1 MAAARMN
8 VLSDLLAAIFER
20 TERAAK
26 GRDTRSLE
34 ALCEAL
40 LAEGNGE
47 AAGLKL
53 AGSILDTYESL
64 DADGRVGFFALL
76 AERHDVDPQAVAG
89 AARAYAAAPSGA
101 NYVALQRAA
110 EPPRQEIMRRLNRL
124 PGATGRLVRMRADL
138 LRLKGDHPRFA
149 AVDADAHHL
158 FQSWFNR
165 GFLVLRRIDWST
177 PAHLLEKIIEY
188 EAVHAIGDWDELR
201 RRLQPPDRRCFA
213 FMHPAMPDDPLIFV
227 EVALTDA
234 VPASIEAVLSPERE
248 AIAAARASTA
258 TFYSI
263 SNCQPGLAGISFGNS
278 LIKQVAADIAAE
290 LPGVETF
297 VTLSPVPGL
306 ARWLEARASD
316 GDADDLAVLAAHY
329 LVEEKRADARPL
341 DPVARFHLGNGA
353 SLDAIH
359 LDADRSAAGRAASR
373 GVMVNYLYDL
383 ARVDARHEA
392 YARTGAVHAAR
403 RVRALA
409 SRYTAPRPHEQTE
422 THAEPA
428 A

>member
-1 MAAARMN
+1 M
-8 VLSDLLAAIFER
+8 
-20 TERAAK
+20 
-26 GRDTRSLE
+26 
-34 ALCEAL
+34 
-40 LAEGNGE
+40 
-47 AAGLKL
+47 
-53 AGSILDTYESL
+53 
-64 DADGRVGFFALL
+64 
-76 AERHDVDPQAVAG
+76 
-89 AARAYAAAPSGA
+89 
-101 NYVALQRAA
+101 
-110 EPPRQEIMRRLNRL
+110 
-124 PGATGRLVRMRADL
+124 
-138 LRLKGDHPRFA
+138 
-149 AVDADAHHL
+149 
-158 FQSWFNR
+158 
-165 GFLVLRRIDWST
+165 
-177 PAHLLEKIIEY
+177 
-188 EAVHAIGDWDELR
+188 HAIGDWDELR

-234 VPASIEAVLSPERE
+234 VPASIEAVLSPERRG
-248 AIAAARASTA
+248 IAPAQARTA

-290 LPGVETF
+290 LSGVETF

-306 ARWLEARASD
+306 GRWLERREALSKRGERAD
-316 GDADDLAVLAAHY
+316 PADLAVVAAHY
-329 LVEEKRADARPL
+329 LVDEKRADGLPL

-359 LDADRSAAGRAASR
+359 PGADPSPAGRAASR

-392 YARTGAVHAAR
+392 YAREGAIHASR

-409 SRYTAPRPHEQTE
+409 SRRPDPARAGRDARNPGDAGRSGED
-422 THAEPA
+422 HAQSA